1 MLITVRCL
9 CLLAPILTL
18 LAQNQEPV
26 LRITVNL
33 VQVDA
38 VVIDSSGHQVTNLG
52 AGDFEVLEDGLP
64 QKITACSYVKIADAS
79 LHSVKPHSTAREPV
93 PSDPPAIHIKQVEVR
108 RTVVLLVDD
117 LGLSFQSTARVRRAL
132 HKFVDQ
138 QMQPGDLVA
147 VIRTRGG
154 MGALEQFTADKR
166 ILHAAI
172 DHVQWFVSGGRSST
186 FEPIGYDYSSNA
198 STMTMSHGG
207 QRQTNTTGPPQ
218 GGGNYKG
225 PTFAAG
231 TLGSINFVIR
241 ALREMPGRKAVILFS
256 DGIPALTSSLTGRLI
271 QEGLQQL
278 ADLANRSAVVLY
290 TVDARALQTFGL
302 TAADDT
308 NPKGESLTTTE
319 LAGVSPRR
327 EHEYLASED
336 GLEYLARETGGFF
349 MHDRN
354 DLDAGIIHALED
366 MSGYYLVGY
375 KPSESSFE
383 LESGERRFHRI
394 RVLVK
399 QAGLSVR
406 SRTGYIGI
414 PDEKARQINQTP
426 AGQLNAALNSPFD
439 SAGLNVRLTC
449 LYSEEPRSSAAIRM
463 LLDVDARD
471 LSYSDQPDGTR
482 IVAVDVAA
490 FALGE
495 RGAIAGSNDRAYRI
509 RLSPEEY
516 QAASSG
522 GLVFKLNVNLAKPGA
537 YQMRVAVR
545 DAASGK
551 IGSASQFV
559 EVPDFQ
565 KRRLAL
571 SGIIMNGPQV
581 EGTSRGWEAS
591 NKDYG
596 IAAPGTA
603 AMRVFH
609 PGDPVSFAYVIFD
622 ARPEPKT
629 GHPKVETQFSL
640 YRDGL
645 RIYSSPITPA
655 NSKQTDATHLVAT
668 GTLLLG
674 SSLEPGEYMFQ
685 AIARDPRAPHKYQ
698 MAWQWTDIELVK

>member
-1 MLITVRCL
+1 MLGTVR
-9 CLLAPILTL
+9 LLSLVSPVLAL
-18 LAQNQEPV
+18 LAQSQEPV

-38 VVIDSSGHQVTNLG
+38 VVTDSSGHQVTNLS
-52 AGDFEVLEDGLP
+52 AADFEVLEDGRP
-64 QKITACSYVKIADAS
+64 QKITACSYVKIADVPP
-79 LHSVKPHSTAREPV
+79 HSVRSRSAPREPV
-93 PSDPPAIHIKQVEVR
+93 PSEPPAIHVKQVDVR

-117 LGLSFQSTARVRRAL
+117 LSLSFESTARVRRAL

-198 STMTMSHGG
+198 STMTMPRGG
-207 QRQTNTTGPPQ
+207 ERQSNGAGPSQAAKDQRVS
-218 GGGNYKG
+218 
-225 PTFAAG
+225 FAAG

-241 ALREMPGRKAVILFS
+241 ALRDMPGRKAVILFS
-256 DGIPALTSSLTGRLI
+256 DGIPALTSNLTGRLI
-271 QEGLQQL
+271 QEGLKQL

-290 TVDARALQTFGL
+290 TVDARALQIFGL

-327 EHEYLASED
+327 EREYLASED

-366 MSGYYLVGY
+366 MSGYYLIGY

-383 LESGERRFHRI
+383 LESGERHFHRI

-414 PDEKARQINQTP
+414 PDEQARPVNPTP

-449 LYSEEPRSSAAIRM
+449 LYSEEPKSSAAIRM

-471 LSYSDQPDGTR
+471 LSYSDQLDGTR
-482 IVAVDVAA
+482 TVAVDVAA

-495 RGAIAGSNDRAYRI
+495 HGAIAGSKDRAYRI

-516 QAASSG
+516 RAASSG
-522 GLVFKLNVNLAKPGA
+522 GLVFKLNVTLAKPGA

-559 EVPDFQ
+559 AVPDFH

-581 EGTSRGWEAS
+581 EDTSRGWDAS
-591 NKDYG
+591 NKAYG
-596 IAAPGTA
+596 IAATGTA

-609 PGDPVSFAYVIFD
+609 PGDSVSFAYVIFD
-622 ARPEPKT
+622 ARPQPT
-629 GHPKVETQFSL
+629 GGHSKVETQFSL
-640 YRDGL
+640 YRDGR

-655 NSKQTDATHLVAT
+655 NAKQTDATHLVAT
-668 GTLLLG
+668 GTLLLE

-685 AIARDPRAPHKYQ
+685 AIARDLLAPHKYQ
-698 MAWQWTDIELVK
+698 MAWQWTDLQLVK

>member
-1 MLITVRCL
+1 MLGTARLL
-9 CLLAPILTL
+9 CLLAPVLTL

-38 VVIDSSGHQVTNLG
+38 VVTDSSGHQVTNLS
-52 AGDFEVLEDGLP
+52 AADFEVLEDGRP
-64 QKITACSYVKIADAS
+64 QKITACSYVKIADAPP
-79 LHSVKPHSTAREPV
+79 LSVKAHLTAREPV
-93 PSDPPAIHIKQVEVR
+93 PSDPPAIHVKQAEVR

-198 STMTMSHGG
+198 STMTMPRGG
-207 QRQTNTTGPPQ
+207 VRQSNSAGPSQ
-218 GGGNYKG
+218 GANDQKVS
-225 PTFAAG
+225 FAAG

-241 ALREMPGRKAVILFS
+241 ALRNMPGRKAVILFS
-256 DGIPALTSSLTGRLI
+256 DGIPALTGSLTGRLMLD
-271 QEGLQQL
+271 GLRQL

-290 TVDARALQTFGL
+290 TVDVRGLQTFGL

-319 LAGVSPRR
+319 IAGVAPRR
-327 EHEYLASED
+327 ESEYLSSED
-336 GLEYLARETGGFF
+336 GLEYMARETGGFF
-349 MHDRN
+349 MHDGN
-354 DLDAGIIHALED
+354 DLDAGIVHALED
-366 MSGYYLVGY
+366 MSGYYLIGY

-383 LESGERRFHRI
+383 LESGDRRFHRI
-394 RVLVK
+394 QVK
-399 QAGLSVR
+399 VKPAGLRVR

-414 PDEKARQINQTP
+414 PDEQARPVNQTP
-426 AGQLNAALNSPFD
+426 AGQLSAALNSPFD

-449 LYSEEPRSSAAIRM
+449 LYSEEPKSSAAIRI
-463 LLDVDARD
+463 LLEVDAGD

-482 IVAVDVAA
+482 AVAVDVAA

-509 RLSPEEY
+509 RLTPEEY

-522 GLVFKLNVNLAKPGA
+522 GLVFKLNVKLAKPGA

-545 DAASGK
+545 DAVSGK

-565 KRRLAL
+565 KGRLAL

-581 EGTSRGWEAS
+581 EDSSRGWDAS
-591 NKDYG
+591 NKGYG
-596 IAAPGTA
+596 VATPGTA

-640 YRDGL
+640 YRDGR

-655 NSKQTDATHLVAT
+655 NAKQTDTTHLVAT
-668 GTLLLG
+668 GTFLLE

-685 AIARDPRAPHKYQ
+685 AIARDPLAPHKYQ
-698 MAWQWTDIELVK
+698 MAWQWTDIQLVK

>member
-1 MLITVRCL
+1 MLGTARLL
-9 CLLAPILTL
+9 CLLAPFATL
-18 LAQNQEPV
+18 LAQSQEPV
-26 LRITVNL
+26 LKITVNL

-38 VVIDSSGHQVTNLG
+38 VVTDSSGHQVTNLR
-52 AGDFEVLEDGLP
+52 AQDFEVLEDGRP
-64 QKITACSYVKIADAS
+64 QKITACTYVKIADLLPPRAR
-79 LHSVKPHSTAREPV
+79 LHKPNREPV
-93 PSDPPAIHIKQVEVR
+93 PSEPPAIHVKQEQVR

-117 LGLSFQSTARVRRAL
+117 LGLSFESTGRVRRAL
-132 HKFVDQ
+132 HKFVDE

-154 MGALEQFTADKR
+154 MGALEQFTNDKR

-172 DHVQWFVSGGRSST
+172 DHVQWFVTGGHVSA
-186 FEPIGYDYSSNA
+186 FEPIGYDHSSNA
-198 STMTMSHGG
+198 STMTMSRGG
-207 QRQTNTTGPPQ
+207 ARQSNGAGPSQGAIEQRVG
-218 GGGNYKG
+218 
-225 PTFAAG
+225 FAAG

-241 ALREMPGRKAVILFS
+241 ALRDMPGRKAVILFS
-256 DGIPALTSSLTGRLI
+256 DRIPALTGSLTG
-271 QEGLQQL
+271 GLMLDGLRQL

-290 TVDARALQTFGL
+290 TVDARGLQVFGL

-308 NPKGESLTTTE
+308 NPHGVSLTTAE
-319 LAGVSPRR
+319 LAGVAPRR
-327 EHEYLASED
+327 ESEYLASED

-349 MHDRN
+349 MHDGN
-354 DLDAGIIHALED
+354 DLDAGIVHALED
-366 MSGYYLVGY
+366 MSGYYLIGY

-383 LESGERRFHRI
+383 LESGQRRFHRI
-394 RVLVK
+394 QVTVK
-399 QAGLSVR
+399 QAGLTVR
-406 SRTGYIGI
+406 SRTGYMGI
-414 PDEKARQINQTP
+414 ADEQARPVNHTP
-426 AGQLNAALNSPFD
+426 AGQLSAALNSPFD

-449 LYSEEPRSSAAIRM
+449 LYSEEPKTSAAIRM
-463 LLDVDARD
+463 LLNVDAHD
-471 LSYSDQPDGTR
+471 LTYSGQLDGAKQ
-482 IVAVDVAA
+482 VAVDVAA

-495 RGAIAGSNDRAYRI
+495 RGAIAGTNDRAYRI

-516 QAASSG
+516 QAASNG
-522 GLVFKLNVNLAKPGA
+522 GLVFKINVNLSKPGA

-565 KRRLAL
+565 RRRLAL

-581 EGTSRGWEAS
+581 EDTSQSWDAS

-596 IAAPGTA
+596 IAKSGTA

-609 PGDPVSFAYVIFD
+609 SGESVSFAYVIFD

-640 YRDGL
+640 YRDGV
-645 RIYSSPITPA
+645 RVYSSPITPVHA
-655 NSKQTDATHLVAT
+655 TQVDPTHLVAT
-668 GTLLLG
+668 GTLLLDTT
-674 SSLEPGEYMFQ
+674 LEPGEYMFQ

-698 MAWQWTDIELVK
+698 MAWQWTDLELVK

>member
-1 MLITVRCL
+1 MLGTARLL
-9 CLLAPILTL
+9 CLLAPFAML
-18 LAQNQEPV
+18 LAQSQEPV

-38 VVIDSSGHQVTNLG
+38 VVTDSSGHQVTNLG
-52 AGDFEVLEDGLP
+52 AQDFEVLEDGRP
-64 QKITACSYVKIADAS
+64 QKITACTYVKITD
-79 LHSVKPHSTAREPV
+79 VPPHSAKLHAREPV
-93 PSDPPAIHIKQVEVR
+93 PSEPPAIHIKQEQVR

-117 LGLSFQSTARVRRAL
+117 LGLSFESTGRVRRAL
-132 HKFVDQ
+132 HKFVDE

-154 MGALEQFTADKR
+154 MGALEQFTNDKR

-172 DHVQWFVSGGRSST
+172 DHVQWFVTGGHVST
-186 FEPIGYDYSSNA
+186 FEPIGYDHSSNA
-198 STMTMSHGG
+198 STMTMSRGG
-207 QRQTNTTGPPQ
+207 ARQSNGAGPSQGAIEQRVS
-218 GGGNYKG
+218 
-225 PTFAAG
+225 FAAG

-241 ALREMPGRKAVILFS
+241 ALRDMPGRKAVILFS
-256 DGIPALTSSLTGRLI
+256 DGIPALTGSLTG
-271 QEGLQQL
+271 GLMLDGFRQL

-290 TVDARALQTFGL
+290 TVDARGLQVFGL

-308 NPKGESLTTTE
+308 NPHGVSLTTAE
-319 LAGVSPRR
+319 LAGVAPRR
-327 EHEYLASED
+327 ESEYLASED

-349 MHDRN
+349 MHDGN
-354 DLDAGIIHALED
+354 DLDAGIVHALED
-366 MSGYYLVGY
+366 MSGYYLIGY

-383 LESGERRFHRI
+383 LESGQRRFHRI
-394 RVLVK
+394 QVTVK
-399 QAGLSVR
+399 QAGLTVR
-406 SRTGYIGI
+406 SRTGYMGI
-414 PDEKARQINQTP
+414 ADEQARPVNHTP
-426 AGQLNAALNSPFD
+426 AGQLSAALNSPFD

-449 LYSEEPRSSAAIRM
+449 LYSEEPKTSAAIRM
-463 LLDVDARD
+463 LLNVDAHD
-471 LSYSDQPDGTR
+471 LTYSGQLDGAKQ
-482 IVAVDVAA
+482 VAVDVAA

-495 RGAIAGSNDRAYRI
+495 RGAIAGTNDRAYRI

-516 QAASSG
+516 QAASNG
-522 GLVFKLNVNLAKPGA
+522 GLVFKINVNLSKPGA

-565 KRRLAL
+565 RRRLAL

-581 EGTSRGWEAS
+581 EDTSQSWDAS

-596 IAAPGTA
+596 IAKSGTA

-609 PGDPVSFAYVIFD
+609 SGESVSFAYVIFD

-640 YRDGL
+640 YRDGV
-645 RIYSSPITPA
+645 RVYSSPITPVHA
-655 NSKQTDATHLVAT
+655 TQVDPTHLVAT
-668 GTLLLG
+668 GTLLLDTT
-674 SSLEPGEYMFQ
+674 LEPGEYMFQ

-698 MAWQWTDIELVK
+698 MAWQWTDLELVK

>member
-1 MLITVRCL
+1 MLGKVRCL
-9 CLLAPILTL
+9 CLMAPSWL
-18 LAQNQEPV
+18 LIAQNQEPV

-38 VVIDSSGHQVTNLG
+38 VVTDSSGHQVTNLS
-52 AGDFEVLEDGLP
+52 AGDFEVLEDGRP
-64 QKITACSYVKIADAS
+64 QRITACSYIKIADVPS
-79 LHSVKPHSTAREPV
+79 HSVRSRSAAREPA
-93 PSDPPAIHIKQVEVR
+93 PSEPPAIHVKQADVR

-172 DHVQWFVSGGRSST
+172 DHVQWFVGGGRSST

-198 STMTMSHGG
+198 STMTM
-207 QRQTNTTGPPQ
+207 P
-218 GGGNYKG
+218 GGGVRQSNSAG
-225 PTFAAG
+225 PSQGANDQKVSFAAG

-241 ALREMPGRKAVILFS
+241 ALRDMPGRKAVILFS
-256 DGIPALTSSLTGRLI
+256 DGIPALTGSLTGRLM
-271 QEGLQQL
+271 QDGLQQL

-290 TVDARALQTFGL
+290 TVDARGLQIFGL

-319 LAGVSPRR
+319 IAGVSPRR
-327 EHEYLASED
+327 ESEYRASED

-349 MHDRN
+349 MHDGN
-354 DLDAGIIHALED
+354 DLDAGIVHALED
-366 MSGYYLVGY
+366 MSGYYLIGY

-394 RVLVK
+394 QVKVK
-399 QAGLSVR
+399 QAGLRVR
-406 SRTGYIGI
+406 SRTGYLGI
-414 PDEKARQINQTP
+414 PDEQARSVNPTP
-426 AGQLNAALNSPFD
+426 VGQLSAALNSPFD
-439 SAGLNVRLTC
+439 SAGLHVRLTC
-449 LYSEEPRSSAAIRM
+449 LYSEEPKTSAFIRM
-463 LLDVDARD
+463 LLDVDAGD
-471 LSYSDQPDGTR
+471 LSYSDQPDGMR
-482 IVAVDVAA
+482 SVAVDVAA

-495 RGAIAGSNDRAYRI
+495 HGAIAGSNDRAYRI

-516 QAASSG
+516 QAALSG
-522 GLVFKLNVNLAKPGA
+522 GLVFKLNVKLAKPGA

-551 IGSASQFV
+551 VGSASQFV

-565 KRRLAL
+565 KRRLTL

-596 IAAPGTA
+596 IATPGTA

-609 PGDPVSFAYVIFD
+609 PGDSVSFAYVIFD
-622 ARPEPKT
+622 ARPEPT
-629 GHPKVETQFSL
+629 AGHSKVETQFSL
-640 YRDGL
+640 YRDGR

-655 NSKQTDATHLVAT
+655 NAKQTDATHLVAS
-668 GTLLLG
+668 GTLLLE
-674 SSLEPGEYMFQ
+674 SSLEPGQYMFQ
-685 AIARDPRAPHKYQ
+685 AIARDPRAPHRYQ
-698 MAWQWTDIELVK
+698 MAWQWTDLELVK